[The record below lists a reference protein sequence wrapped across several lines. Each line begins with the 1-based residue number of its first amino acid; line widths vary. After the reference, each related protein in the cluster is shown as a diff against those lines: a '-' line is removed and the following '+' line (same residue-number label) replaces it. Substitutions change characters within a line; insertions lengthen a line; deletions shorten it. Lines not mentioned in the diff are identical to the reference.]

1 MLNSLLAFKCSKEKT
16 ERLWTFYGL
25 HVTDRIILL
34 LASKCSLARG
44 EYEDDDEHYNR
55 EAEIQFF

>member
-1 MLNSLLAFKCSKEKT
+1 M
-16 ERLWTFYGL
+16 
-25 HVTDRIILL
+25 TDRIILL

-55 EAEIQFF
+55 EAEIQFFLKLWLRI